1 MMFAGGLVMK
11 KTDNTIE
18 TNTNSR
24 NNLYTP

>member
-1 MMFAGGLVMK
+1 MMFAGGLVMN

-24 NNLYTP
+24 NNLYTL